1 MKAHL
6 IRRAKHYAVKFYN
19 PETRKW
25 SHRSLKTTKKAIA
38 DLRFGQFLEE
48 RHKKELLGELKVEPV
63 SLQVLAKE
71 FLEYVE
77 ANRSE
82 KYARLVKQYTEKWLS
97 AFGSE
102 TLTTAITARMIQRYA
117 IARKKDKCKIKG
129 TPLANATVNRDLA
142 ALKHMLHKAEIWGYV
157 EISPGRRVENLRD
170 DGSVRTDYYTEE
182 QLKLLVSTAV
192 ETRGAHPLNF
202 NDWPEFIVLDAN
214 TGLRCKEMLFLE
226 FSDIDWNAGVLHV
239 RNKTQVGFRPKGRK
253 ERRIPLNVPAM
264 YALRSMFQKKHA
276 ESEYVF
282 HQGDGFPWKSI
293 LESFRSLLKRCG
305 FKRSGVHILRHT
317 FGAHLAQK
325 GVDMAVIRDLLGH
338 HSVTLTEKYYAH
350 LAPSSLTSA
359 VQRLHNK
366 ENLLPKLL
374 PKTDFAP
381 FSGTKN
387 GEGEVPLTD
396 SFERCYVPEVAL
408 LAGVAKLAYAAD
420 SKSLANGD
428 STTSK
433 TCRNLS
439 KTSFKPRTGAGFSP
453 IYRARMGESYRK
465 FIGDK

>member
-6 IRRAKHYAVKFYN
+6 IRRGKHYAAKFYN

-25 SHRSLKTTKKAIA
+25 SHQSLKTTKKALA
-38 DLRFGQFLEE
+38 DLRFGQFLED
-48 RHKKELLGELKVEPV
+48 RHKKELLGELNVEPV
-63 SLQVLAKE
+63 PLRILVKE
-71 FLEYVE
+71 FLEYME

-82 KYARLVKQYTEKWLS
+82 KYTKLARQFTEKWLPF
-97 AFGSE
+97 FGAE

-129 TPLANATVNRDLA
+129 TPIANATVNRDLA
-142 ALKHMLHKAEIWGYV
+142 SLKHMLHKAEIWGYV

-170 DGSVRTDYYTEE
+170 DGAVRTDYYTEE
-182 QLKLLVSTAV
+182 QLKLLVSTASD
-192 ETRGAHPLNF
+192 TRGAHPLNF
-202 NDWPEFIVLDAN
+202 NEWPEFIVLDAN

-226 FSDIDWNAGVLHV
+226 FSDIDWNAGVLHI
-239 RNKTQVGFRPKGRK
+239 RNKTQAGFRPKGRK

-264 YALRSMFQKKHA
+264 YALRSMFQKKHTK
-276 ESEYVF
+276 SEYVF
-282 HQGDGFPWKSI
+282 HQADGLPWKSI

-350 LAPSSLTSA
+350 LAPSSLASA
-359 VQRLHNK
+359 VQRLNKK

-381 FSGTKN
+381 FSGTEN
-387 GEGEVPLTD
+387 REGEVPLTD
-396 SFERCYVPEVAL
+396 SFERCYVPEVSL

-420 SKSLANGD
+420 SKS
-428 STTSK
+428 
-433 TCRNLS
+433 
-439 KTSFKPRTGAGFSP
+439 AGT
-453 IYRARMGESYRK
+453 
-465 FIGDK
+465 